1 MPELIAQFFRPR
13 STRSRVC
20 RWLARLASVAVI
32 LLAMDPA
39 ALAQSIYSQERDNND
54 TQGPPVLVDASDGVQ
69 FLDMNQAG
77 VLGGLFQVVA
87 ATVGNSYH
95 LTLDTTA
102 WATTPSAARSGTSF
116 TTRPPTP
123 YWPAAATPTPLAAR
137 GYRAA

>member
-54 TQGPPVLVDASDGVQ
+54 TQGPIRLRQPTNTNPRSVDTD
-69 FLDMNQAG
+69 
-77 VLGGLFQVVA
+77 
-87 ATVGNSYH
+87 
-95 LTLDTTA
+95 
-102 WATTPSAARSGTSF
+102 ARE
-116 TTRPPTP
+116 RD
-123 YWPAAATPTPLAAR
+123 
-137 GYRAA
+137 